1 MTAPPSLPRRS
12 LLATTAAL
20 AGASSCAARPTGSDD
35 QRPRRRVQAGISGAQ
50 PRHVLLAA
58 YDLRAEGKGKAVDA
72 VRRTLAAWTTP
83 PARRLTV
90 TVAVGPDLY
99 RKLDLPA
106 PDGLREPPA
115 FPGDRLEERRCGGDL
130 LVQLCADDPLAC
142 RRAAARLT
150 AQAKD
155 AFVPRWRQKGFLP
168 PHAAHETPRN
178 LFRFKD
184 GTENPAQDELARWVW
199 DGSGGTHLVYR
210 RIRMDVDRFTALSR
224 GRQEAVIGRHRGSGA
239 PLGGRTER
247 DDVDLYAKT
256 PQGRYVIP
264 ADAHVRLAHSR
275 LDSGARMLRRGY
287 SYDDGSHDKGLLFI
301 AYMRDPALFVRV
313 QQRLADKD
321 AMNAFTEHRASA
333 IGYVLPA
340 PGRGEHLGDRLA

>member
-12 LLATTAAL
+12 LLATAATL
-20 AGASSCAARPTGSDD
+20 AGAGSCASRSPRPDD
-35 QRPRRRVQAGISGAQ
+35 QRPGRRVQAGIAEAQ

-58 YDLRAEGKGKAVDA
+58 YDLHAEGRGRAVDA
-72 VRRTLAAWTTP
+72 VRRTLAAWTKP
-83 PARRLTV
+83 PTGRVTV

-106 PDGLREPPA
+106 PAGLREPPG
-115 FPGDRLEERRCGGDL
+115 FPGDRLEQRRCGGDL
-130 LVQLCADDPLAC
+130 VVQLCAGDPLVC
-142 RRAAARLT
+142 RRAAAHLT

-155 AFVPRWRQKGFLP
+155 AFGVRWRQKGFLP

-184 GTENPAQDELARWVW
+184 GTENPTGDELARWVW
-199 DGSGGTHLVYR
+199 DGNGGTHLVYR
-210 RIRMDVDRFTALSR
+210 RIRMDVDRFTALPR
-224 GRQEAVIGRHRGSGA
+224 GRQEEVIGRTRADGA

-247 DDVDLYAKT
+247 DEADLDAKT

-264 ADAHVRLAHSR
+264 ADAHLRLAHSR
-275 LDSGARMLRRGY
+275 FDDGARMLRRGY
-287 SYDDGSHDKGLLFI
+287 SYDDGGHDKGLLFI
-301 AYMRDPALFVRV
+301 AFMRNPELFVRV
-313 QQRLADKD
+313 QQRLAERD

-333 IGYVLPA
+333 VGYVLPA
-340 PGRGEHLGDRLA
+340 PGRGEDLGDRLA